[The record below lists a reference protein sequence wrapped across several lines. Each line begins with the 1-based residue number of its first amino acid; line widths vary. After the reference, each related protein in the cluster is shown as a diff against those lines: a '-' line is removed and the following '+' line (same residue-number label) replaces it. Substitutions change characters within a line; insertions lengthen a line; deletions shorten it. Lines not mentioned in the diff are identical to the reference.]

1 MPAGMPPPGIPPEF
15 QAMFRMMQQN
25 QGSMGGAPQGMMPQG
40 GNGVGGGMGVGG
52 AGAGGM
58 GVGGGMGSVG
68 GGGGGGG
75 GGGVGG
81 PGGGS
86 GIVLADEDYNPE
98 NPAVPELQQRIQQ
111 QVLILFALLVKR
123 CKY

>member
-25 QGSMGGAPQGMMPQG
+25 QGSMGGPPPGMMPQG

-58 GVGGGMGSVG
+58 GGGGGMGSG
-68 GGGGGGG
+68 GGGGGGSS
-75 GGGVGG
+75 GGVGV
-81 PGGGS
+81 
-86 GIVLADEDYNPE
+86 VLADEDYNPE

-111 QVLILFALLVKR
+111 QVLILFALPVKR